1 MILASEDI
9 SNADPRALQLAV
21 SCHEAVTKVGWPEAA
36 IVFAQTVTYLAC
48 APKSN
53 ASYMA
58 LQAAFEV
65 VDRTGSLPIPL
76 ALRSSK
82 TALSKSMG
90 YGKGYRYSH
99 NGEKGF
105 IEQEFLPKEIADA
118 KFLELSLRGF
128 EKNMRQYQDWIR
140 NRPQKLSPHDDVS
153 GEAEK

>member
-9 SNADPRALQLAV
+9 SNADPRALQVAV
-21 SCHEAVTKVGWPEAA
+21 ACHEAVTKVGWPEAA
-36 IVFAQTVTYLAC
+36 IVFSQTVAYLAC

-58 LQAAFEV
+58 LHAAFEV

-90 YGKGYRYSH
+90 YGKGYQYSH
-99 NGEKGF
+99 DGEKGF

-118 KFLELSLRGF
+118 KFLELSSRGF

-140 NRPQKLSPHDDVS
+140 NRPS
-153 GEAEK
+153 ET